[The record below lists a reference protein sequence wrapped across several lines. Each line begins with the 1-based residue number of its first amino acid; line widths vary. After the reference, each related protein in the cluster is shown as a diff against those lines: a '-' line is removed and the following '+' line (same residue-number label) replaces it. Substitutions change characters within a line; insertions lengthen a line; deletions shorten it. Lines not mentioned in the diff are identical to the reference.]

1 MFCLITGGA
10 RSGKSSY
17 AERLMAEWM
26 REAREKGAG
35 KGQVVYVATAQALDH
50 EMADRIR
57 RHRQRRPPD
66 WETVESPLALF
77 STLQALAARVNP
89 PAGVL
94 ADCATLYWSN
104 RLLQAAVPVDAGPDA
119 GLECLARLEEVLEQ
133 EIRRFGEQLSGFP
146 YHLIIVTNEVG
157 WGVVPET
164 PLGRAYRDLAGRCN
178 QLLASLADQVILMV
192 SGIPVWIKP
201 GTGFFPQGE
210 AVFPARIR

>member
-10 RSGKSSY
+10 RSGKSRY
-17 AERLMAEWM
+17 AERLMVELV
-26 REAREKGAG
+26 RGKREKGDG
-35 KGQVVYVATAQALDH
+35 GGEVVYVATAQALDE

-66 WETVESPLALF
+66 WETVESPMALF
-77 STLQALAARVNP
+77 STLRELTARKVP

-94 ADCATLYWSN
+94 VDCATLYWSN
-104 RLLQAAVPVDAGPDA
+104 RLLAVAAPEESGSAQQLDS
-119 GLECLARLEEVLEQ
+119 LARMELASLEADLEEEM
-133 EIRRFGEQLSGFP
+133 RSFGEQLSRIP

-192 SGIPVWIKP
+192 SGIPVCIKP
-201 GTGFFPQGE
+201 ETGYS
-210 AVFPARIR
+210 AHK